1 MIRYLVW
8 KKKIMEKKEI
18 NPFLCL
24 VYKERRGNLKNNLFL
39 YLLIL
44 NFKNISKIIYV
55 NTL

>member
-1 MIRYLVW
+1 
-8 KKKIMEKKEI
+8 MEKKEI

-24 VYKERRGNLKNNLFL
+24 VYKERRGDLKNNLFL